1 MLYAFSGSQSHRT
14 RWGVLTEYTCMGGL
28 RGPRLAKIASM
39 SRTFHC
45 STVDQSGGAWRVK
58 HGFPI
63 NPSHYGPL
71 TDLPDWSFADG
82 RPAPP
87 MKNHLRRKERN
98 ENLARRVAMISA
110 EMDHGMEKWKAKQ
123 NERKQQAE
131 EKRRNRLQPK
141 GSSQEQ
147 DPK

>member
-1 MLYAFSGSQSHRT
+1 MFSVKMAACVAR
-14 RWGVLTEYTCMGGL
+14 RL
-28 RGPRLAKIASM
+28 GPRLAKIASV

-87 MKNHLRRKERN
+87 MKNQLLRKEKN
-98 ENLARRVAMISA
+98 ENLARRRVAMIST
-110 EMDHGMEKWKAKQ
+110 EMDQGVEKWKAKQ
-123 NERKQQAE
+123 NERERRAE

-141 GSSQEQ
+141 GSSQKQ

>member
-1 MLYAFSGSQSHRT
+1 MATPSG
-14 RWGVLTEYTCMGGL
+14 
-28 RGPRLAKIASM
+28 GPRLAKIASV

-45 STVDQSGGAWRVK
+45 STVDQSGGAWRVNTANDFALCILPSR

-87 MKNHLRRKERN
+87 MKNHLRRKEKN
-98 ENLARRVAMISA
+98 ENLARRIAMISA
-110 EMDHGMEKWKAKQ
+110 EMDQGVEKWKAKQ
-123 NERKQQAE
+123 NEREQQAE

-141 GSSQEQ
+141 GNSQKQ